1 MKAVISQAA
10 IGRLSLY
17 FRTLQSAREDGIQII
32 SSEDIGK
39 RLNLTPVQVRK
50 DLAIFGQFGMKG
62 IGYYTGELINQ
73 ISNILGLNHQWNIAI
88 IGVGH
93 LGGALANYKNFAAM
107 GFKLMALFD
116 RDKRIIGS
124 TVHDIKVSDIK
135 NLKTIVSKYEID
147 IGVITV
153 PAVEAQNVA
162 NLLVK
167 AGVKGI
173 WNFAPTKI
181 AVPEEIHIVNEDLS
195 MSLSTLSY
203 HISQNID
210 K

>member
-181 AVPEEIHIVNEDLS
+181 AVPEEIHIVND
-195 MSLSTLSY
+195 